1 MSMSARSQSLSE
13 RIRQEIEAHGPMRFS
28 RYMELALYDP
38 SHGYY
43 ASGRASVGRQGDF
56 FTSVS
61 VGPVF
66 GAVLAGQFLEMW
78 EALGQPSNFRLVE
91 QGANDGQLSC
101 DILAA
106 LSQTPLAGV
115 PLTIVEP
122 VSLLREKQ
130 AATLAGRNVQWVD
143 APGALPEFVG
153 VHFSNELFD
162 ALPFD
167 LVEAQG
173 GNWHELLVHS
183 SDGGLSFKP
192 SQHPL
197 ANTGLPQRPDGFR
210 AEIRRHQRE
219 LIGDLTKRLRS
230 GFLLAI
236 DYGMSRSELL
246 APHRS
251 GGTLACYAKHRRD
264 ESPLEEPGEKDITA
278 HVDFTALT
286 QDAAD
291 CGFALEGYT
300 DQHHFLVGASTALLK
315 SLDGA
320 VPTPSTLKILRS
332 LRTLLHPETMGTQ
345 FKAILFSKKAPL
357 AKPISGFQHAG
368 DCGFL
373 LQDTI
378 TNNANSE
385 PLLTTADQGKAW
397 ETALGAY

>member
-1 MSMSARSQSLSE
+1 MSARLPSLSE

-38 SHGYY
+38 SQGYY
-43 ASGRASVGRQGDF
+43 TSGTASVGRQGDF

-78 EALGQPSNFRLVE
+78 EALGRPPEFRLVE

-101 DILAA
+101 DILNA
-106 LSQTPLAGV
+106 LAQTPLAGV
-115 PLTIVEP
+115 PLTIIEP
-122 VSLLREKQ
+122 ASILREKQ

-143 APGALPEFVG
+143 APEALQEFTG

-162 ALPFD
+162 ALPVD
-167 LVEAQG
+167 LAEAQG

-183 SDGGLSFKP
+183 KGGGFEFNSSP
-192 SQHPL
+192 HPL
-197 ANTGLPQRPDGFR
+197 ANTGLPERPDGFR
-210 AEIRRHQRE
+210 AELRRHQR
-219 LIGDLTKRLRS
+219 DLMGNLAARLRS

-278 HVDFTALT
+278 HVDFTALA
-286 QDAAD
+286 QDATD
-291 CGFALEGYT
+291 CGFALEGYA

-315 SLDGA
+315 SLDGTA
-320 VPTPSTLKILRS
+320 PTPSTLKILRS
-332 LRTLLHPETMGTQ
+332 LRSLLHPETMGTQ
-345 FKAILFSKKAPL
+345 FKAILFSKNTPG

-373 LQDTI
+373 LEDTI
-378 TNNANSE
+378 TNANPE
-385 PLLTTADQGKAW
+385 PLLTTAEQGKAW
-397 ETALGAY
+397 EAALGEY